1 MISQHDRIAELEAK
15 VAELE
20 GEVQQLY
27 EENERLASFAEDDTE
42 LELEA
47 KVEELEA
54 KVEEL
59 EGEVQQLYEENE
71 RLESFVED
79 ETKLEIAV
87 KKLISCLKAYLPSE
101 DVYKESQEEFK
112 VRRAIDD
119 VLFEM
124 D

>member
-1 MISQHDRIAELEAK
+1 MIFQHERIAELDAK
-15 VAELE
+15 IAELE
-20 GEVQQLY
+20 GEVQHLY
-27 EENERLASFAEDDTE
+27 EENERLASFVEDDK

-71 RLESFVED
+71 RLESFAED

-87 KKLISCLKAYLPSE
+87 KKPISCLKAYLPPE
-101 DVYKESQEEFK
+101 DVYKESQEEFR
-112 VRRAIDD
+112 VWRAIDN